1 MKHPSIPLQRFLRVT
16 PRLLMLL
23 TVATAGGFVSEVRA
37 EPRERPV
44 SRVARDLEKV
54 GNFFFKFARK
64 LEQTDLSADREEPEV
79 EIIYEVERGP
89 APEQPVD
96 PSTGL
101 RLPPGYRPR
110 PDGTYPMPPGAT
122 VRVVPVPQ
130 QRTVTVPAPRY
141 EERFVPPTFQENP
154 QPRNLRPQDGAYSNR
169 PAPRSS
175 LSIPASGTDGGYGGE
190 QRMPAP
196 PPDAVQRTHPPSPG
210 PRPGSNVEVPSE
222 PGNTSAATEPAPAA
236 APFAEAV
243 PGKSGFVYP
252 PGVEHDLKNML
263 DVRDFSPGQ
272 KVKDPRT
279 GKVFVVPPK

>member
-1 MKHPSIPLQRFLRVT
+1 MKHPLFPFQRSLRIT
-16 PRLLMLL
+16 PCVLALLAA
-23 TVATAGGFVSEVRA
+23 ATAGGFVAEVHA
-37 EPRERPV
+37 EPRKGPA

-54 GNFFFKFARK
+54 GDFFFKFARK

-79 EIIYEVERGP
+79 EIIYEVERSR

-122 VRVVPVPQ
+122 VRVVPAPQ
-130 QRTVTVPAPRY
+130 QRSVPAPEPRY
-141 EERFVPPTFQENP
+141 EEPFVPPTFQENP
-154 QPRNLRPQDGAYSNR
+154 QPRNLRPQNNNSGNR

-175 LSIPASGTDGGYGGE
+175 LSLPPPSSAPGTE

-196 PPDAVQRTHPPSPG
+196 LPDAAQRTLPSSSA
-210 PRPGSNVEVPSE
+210 PRPGSDAEPPAEPSSQ
-222 PGNTSAATEPAPAA
+222 PTTATGPAPVAP
-236 APFAEAV
+236 PFADTV
-243 PGKSGFVYP
+243 PGKPGFVYP

-279 GKVFVVPPK
+279 GNVFVVPPK